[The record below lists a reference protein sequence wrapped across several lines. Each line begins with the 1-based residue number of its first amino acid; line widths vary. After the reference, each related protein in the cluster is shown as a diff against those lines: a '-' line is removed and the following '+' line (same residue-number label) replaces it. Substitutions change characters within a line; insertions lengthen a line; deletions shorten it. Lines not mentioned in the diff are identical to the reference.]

1 MISFDP
7 VTISDYVQTV
17 GSWYIIFILLN
28 NRTPPFCQNNDNSS
42 LNLILPPDARYL
54 PHGEKHSEVI
64 TPLCPAIVRT
74 QCPFS
79 TSNNLTI
86 LSDDPVAM

>member
-1 MISFDP
+1 MSKQLDLGTSCTFYK
-7 VTISDYVQTV
+7 TI
-17 GSWYIIFILLN
+17 GPLF
-28 NRTPPFCQNNDNSS
+28 FQNHDNSS

-54 PHGEKHSEVI
+54 PHGEKHREVI

>member
-1 MISFDP
+1 MSKQLDLGTSF
-7 VTISDYVQTV
+7 IFYK
-17 GSWYIIFILLN
+17 IIGHA
-28 NRTPPFCQNNDNSS
+28 FCQNSDYSS
-42 LNLILPPDARYL
+42 LNLILPPDAKYL